1 MLLDKV
7 GWIISLGSM
16 NNEHQALGNK
26 KKRNK
31 KGVTKKQ
38 LS

>member
-26 KKRNK
+26 KRGIK
-31 KGVTKKQ
+31 KA
-38 LS
+38 